1 MSTIFIVYL
10 ISQFLIIGIS
20 VAGTMIYRRRRRRS
34 RKFQAPPGFHRTD
47 EIFVDPTTGV
57 IQQVWY
63 NEQSGERLYETV
75 PLNRK

>member
-20 VAGTMIYRRRRRRS
+20 IVGTVIYRRRRRATRA
-34 RKFQAPPGFHRTD
+34 FQPPPGFRRTD
-47 EIFVDPTTGV
+47 EIFIDPTTGV

-63 NEQSGERLYETV
+63 NPDSGKRVYETV